1 MQYKIYRSFSATLL
15 ILMLGAV
22 LVCSSCEK
30 FVENGTPINA
40 ISEEKAFVDSATATS
55 VVLGL
60 YGLFETRQL
69 ITQINRY
76 GAMSADDAYF
86 LTSSTYD
93 NFKNNTLVA
102 GNDAVLLW
110 SNIYIIIGRANFAI
124 KGIQESPTLS
134 TSVKNQL
141 TGEAKFWRA
150 YLYFYLL
157 NYFGEVPLVT
167 TTNALETGQYPKTAV
182 AQVYQQIVT
191 DLTEAKSLLTTTYPS
206 VERARIN
213 KRVVS
218 AFLSKVYLYQQNWA
232 AAETEATEVIGSGT
246 YSIETNLANTFLK
259 TSNET
264 IWQVAGTTGVTGMGT
279 EWIPAGST
287 PALVLYDTLANT
299 FETGDQRKTN
309 WTKSIVYSAKTYYYP
324 FKYKLRVGTTG
335 NEYAIMFRLGELYL
349 IRAEARAQQNKLDD
363 AVNDLNIIR
372 QRAGLA
378 TFPVPTGLSKEAIL
392 AALEHERW
400 VELFTE
406 SSDRWFNLKR
416 LNLAGTVLKLIKPQW
431 KDFQQLY
438 PIPTQ
443 ELNANKQLTDNTG
456 YY

>member
-1 MQYKIYRSFSATLL
+1 MQYNIYRSYSAALL

-22 LVCSSCEK
+22 LACSSCKK

-60 YGLFETRQL
+60 YSLFETRQL

-102 GNDAVLLW
+102 GNDASLLW
-110 SNIYIIIGRANFAI
+110 SNIYIIIGRANYAI

-134 TSVKNQL
+134 PSVKSQL

-150 YLYFYLL
+150 YLYFYLV

-167 TTNALETGQYPKTAV
+167 TTNALETGQYPKTPIV
-182 AQVYQQIVT
+182 QVYQQIVT
-191 DLTEAKSLLTTTYPS
+191 DLTEAKNLLTTTYPS
-206 VERARIN
+206 IERARIN

-232 AAETEATEVIGSGT
+232 AAEAEATEVIGSGT

-259 TSNET
+259 TSNEI
-264 IWQVAGTTGVTGMGT
+264 IWQIANTTGVTGMGA

-287 PALVLYDTLANT
+287 PTLVLYDTLANT

-309 WTKSIVYSAKTYYYP
+309 WTRSIVYSTKTYYYP

-335 NEYAIMFRLGELYL
+335 NEYSIMLRLGEIYL
-349 IRAEARAQQNKLDD
+349 IRAEARAQLNKPDD
-363 AVNDLNIIR
+363 AVTDLNTIR

-378 TFPVPTGLSKEAIL
+378 IFPIPTSLTKATILST
-392 AALEHERW
+392 LEHERW

-406 SSDRWFNLKR
+406 LSDRWFNLKR
-416 LNLAGTVLKLIKPQW
+416 LNLADTVLSLIKPQW
-431 KDFQQLY
+431 KAFQKLY

-443 ELNANKQLTDNTG
+443 ELNANKHLIDNQG